1 MKAGGAAA
9 HASDGLRRAAFALL
23 IVACAP
29 GLAAEEGNGALD
41 PRMALN
47 ASQAVVGK
55 PVGDYLLYEVDGRP
69 VRIAQYR
76 GKPLLVSFVYTGCR
90 QVCPAATQFLAR
102 ATRDAEAALGR
113 DSFNVATIGF
123 NLPFDNPAAMRV
135 FARQQQVDAP
145 SWHFLSPDP
154 ASLAGLQR
162 DLGFSAVATPKG
174 FDHITQLTL
183 IDGQGRVFRQ
193 VYGED
198 FEPRLL
204 IDPLKQLLTGAE
216 VPPQDLDGLLRRVR
230 LLCTVYDPLT
240 GTYRFNYG
248 VVIEIVV
255 GGSMLVATLGAL
267 LWEWRRARRSGHDF

>member
-1 MKAGGAAA
+1 MKEGGASTR
-9 HASDGLRRAAFALL
+9 ASEALRRVAVALL
-23 IVACAP
+23 IVASAP
-29 GLAAEEGNGALD
+29 LVAAEAVKDALD
-41 PRMALN
+41 QRAALS

-55 PVGDYLLYEVDGRP
+55 PVGDYLLYDGDGRP

-102 ATRDAEAALGR
+102 ATKDAEAALGR

-135 FARQQQVDAP
+135 FARELQADAP
-145 SWHFLSPDP
+145 YWHFLSPDP

-174 FDHITQLTL
+174 FDHITQLTI
-183 IDGQGRVFRQ
+183 IDGDGRVFRQ
-193 VYGED
+193 VYGD
-198 FEPRLL
+198 AFEPRLL

-216 VPPQDLDGLLRRVR
+216 APPQDLDGLLRRVK

-255 GGSMLVATLGAL
+255 GGSMLAATLGAL